1 MQKMN
6 VVEVENLKVGKSLI
20 VSTAFIEFTD
30 NNLTDKTPETM
41 IFFRFVAKSI
51 NFIGF
56 RQRSEEHTSELQS
69 RP

>member
-51 NFIGF
+51 KFDVRKES
-56 RQRSEEHTSELQS
+56 RQD
-69 RP
+69 